1 MDTLQDQDHAGFE
14 EEKFVL
20 PGQESNYFRKIA
32 ENSQVQQGGGGIDDQ
47 GQRTNLTIHKLAE
60 GVQ

>member
-1 MDTLQDQDHAGFE
+1 MDTLQDQDYAGFE

-32 ENSQVQQGGGGIDDQ
+32 EDYQVQQGSRGVDDQ
-47 GQRTNLTIHKLAE
+47 SQRTKLTIHELTE
-60 GVQ
+60 GV